1 MPTISEGDEDAER
14 DSNERFEV
22 EVPVGSEY
30 YEDDENE
37 DRMFVMRTYEEDKVD
52 NVEYEAN
59 QDFITATVVFP
70 LKGNERQTEVKMRK
84 HKLIPSRKTRMRP
97 RHSEEEKRCLA
108 TWVEINGLRAW
119 TLWDSGSTTTGIT
132 PAFAELAQI
141 PVDELE
147 DPHVLQLGTVGSRSA
162 IKYGAD
168 VDVNVGG
175 EKASI
180 YVDIANFD
188 RYEMIIGTPFMRK
201 NKVILDF
208 NNNDVLLNGK
218 RIPAITVSTKDMDP
232 NARRQ
237 RVTDKKRE

>member
-1 MPTISEGDEDAER
+1 LPIISFGDEDAEE

-22 EVPVGSEY
+22 EVPVGEY
-30 YEDDENE
+30 YEDDGDDQMFGMRVAYNEN
-37 DRMFVMRTYEEDKVD
+37 KVD
-52 NVEYEAN
+52 ETEYEVD

-70 LKGNERQTEVKMRK
+70 LKGNEQQTEVKMRK

-97 RHSEEEKRCLA
+97 KHSEDEKRCLA

-119 TLWDSGSTTTGIT
+119 TLWDSGSTTTEIT

-147 DPHVLQLGTVGSRSA
+147 DPHILQLGMVGSRST

-168 VDVNVGG
+168 VDINVGG

-188 RYEMIIGTPFMRK
+188 RYKMIIGTPFMRT

-208 NNNDVLLNGK
+208 NKNEALLNGK
-218 RIPAITVSTKDMDP
+218 RIPAITISTKEMDP
-232 NARRQ
+232 NARWQ
-237 RVTDKKRE
+237 RITDKKRE